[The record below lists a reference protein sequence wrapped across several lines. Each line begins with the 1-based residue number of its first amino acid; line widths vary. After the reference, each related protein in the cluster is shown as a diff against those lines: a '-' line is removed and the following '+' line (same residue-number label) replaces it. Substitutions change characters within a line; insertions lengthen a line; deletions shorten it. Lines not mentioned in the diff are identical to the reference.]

1 MYGEM
6 IETIKEELKAGV
18 TIPYLGLGIFEG
30 VTTEMGEAMPHDS
43 DSMILTMNGGR
54 AMPPRLMFEYSRAAM
69 HLEQRKGRQ
78 FMEQMMNFIYTKP
91 FAPLE
96 AQTKVLGYNPMYIV
110 DTNRD
115 DKIQSMLADK
125 PHTLVLG
132 KARILANPNRY
143 EVYEWD
149 VENKKYFEVEESCLE
164 EAETILLKPMGSPSP
179 EPSFVISDADYVDW
193 LTEAMGGFAFPSMIK
208 TYRKGK
214 KYLFLGVSFNRD
226 TERMVANE
234 ITLDLE
240 GGYVIGNEELTK
252 KAEKFIEKHD
262 LTYIKM
268 DLAEFLKQ
276 L

>member
-1 MYGEM
+1 METM
-6 IETIKEELKAGV
+6 IKTIQAELAAGV
-18 TIPYLGLGIFEG
+18 TVPYLGLGIFEG
-30 VTTEMGEAMPHDS
+30 VVTETGEAMPHDS
-43 DSMILTMNGGR
+43 DAMILAMNGGR

-78 FMEQMMNFIYTKP
+78 FMEQMMNHIYTKP

-96 AQTKVLGYNPMYIV
+96 AQKKVLAYSPPYIV

-115 DKIQSMLADK
+115 DKIQSLLADTR
-125 PHTLVLG
+125 HTMILG
-132 KARILANPNRY
+132 KSRIMANLNRY

-149 VENKKYFEVEESCLE
+149 VTNQKYFEVEESCLD
-164 EAETILLKPMGSPSP
+164 EAPLILLKPMGSPTP
-179 EPSFVISDADYVDW
+179 EPTFVISDADYVDW
-193 LTEAMGGFAFPSMIK
+193 LTEAMGGFAFPSMLK

-214 KYLFLGVSFNRD
+214 KYLFLGVSLNRD

-240 GGYVIGNEELTK
+240 GGYVVGTEPLSK
-252 KAEKFIEKHD
+252 KAEKFMQKHD
-262 LTYIKM
+262 LVYINTALP
-268 DLAEFLKQ
+268 DFLKQ